1 MKNKSFYFYKLKQ
14 LIKSLLTNTNT
25 KFGDKQNL
33 LNGVAIIND
42 QYIAKNDGDQ
52 RIIFDN

>member
-1 MKNKSFYFYKLKQ
+1 MKKKSFYFYKLKQ

-42 QYIAKNDGDQ
+42 QYIAKNDGYQ